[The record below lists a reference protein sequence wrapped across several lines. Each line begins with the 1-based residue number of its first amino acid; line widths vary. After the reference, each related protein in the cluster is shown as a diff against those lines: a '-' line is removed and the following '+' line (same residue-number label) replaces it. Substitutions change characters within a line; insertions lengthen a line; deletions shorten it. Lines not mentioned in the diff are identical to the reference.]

1 MIQWDRIRYDVDC
14 CVLFICISLV
24 TVYSPK
30 KIEQN
35 KVSLKAFVR
44 LNLNYFIHVKQC
56 DTEAGRLDDQDRRV
70 SANPPY
76 RCLIRSDMLLR
87 SITGPLCPPD
97 MLYGGSLPGRGT
109 S

>member
-1 MIQWDRIRYDVDC
+1 
-14 CVLFICISLV
+14 VLFICNSLV

-70 SANPPY
+70 SANPPIVASFGY
-76 RCLIRSDMLLR
+76 ATSLNYWTPVSPGHAVWWQLAG
-87 SITGPLCPPD
+87 TG
-97 MLYGGSLPGRGT
+97 Y
-109 S
+109 

>member
-14 CVLFICISLV
+14 CVLFICNSLV

-56 DTEAGRLDDQDRRV
+56 DTEAGRLDDQGRRV
-70 SANPPY
+70 SANPPIVASFGY
-76 RCLIRSDMLLR
+76 ATSLNYWTPVSPGHAVWWQLAG
-87 SITGPLCPPD
+87 TG
-97 MLYGGSLPGRGT
+97 Y
-109 S
+109 

>member
-1 MIQWDRIRYDVDC
+1 MMSTVVC
-14 CVLFICISLV
+14 FLFVFLLV

-56 DTEAGRLDDQDRRV
+56 DTEAGKLDDQDIRV
-70 SANPPY
+70 SANPPIVASFGY
-76 RCLIRSDMLLR
+76 ATSLNYWTPCVPRTCCMVAACRDGVLAKFAQHDMLQ
-87 SITGPLCPPD
+87 
-97 MLYGGSLPGRGT
+97 
-109 S
+109 